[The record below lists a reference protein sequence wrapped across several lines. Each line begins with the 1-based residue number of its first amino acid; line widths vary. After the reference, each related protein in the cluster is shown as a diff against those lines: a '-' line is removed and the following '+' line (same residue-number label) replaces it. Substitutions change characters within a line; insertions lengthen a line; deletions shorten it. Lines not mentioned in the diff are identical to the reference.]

1 MKPITLIFLL
11 LFLLNACNNAS
22 ESSSN
27 DETIATEANADLA
40 KASEPTTTATG
51 LVATEEGGTYAV
63 ANAAADSTISL
74 TDADSKEDKSPTVK
88 KDIAA
93 PLLIKN
99 GYLTIEVKDY
109 ASYRKNIQQLVSKY
123 GGYIGNESEVNES
136 YRIYN
141 DIVIRIPA
149 SSFDKMMNGLMESGI
164 KTDSKR
170 VEVQDVGE
178 EYADLQARIIAKKAI
193 EKRYLDILNKAS
205 KISDILE
212 VEEKLRVIREET
224 EAAQGRVKYLSN
236 QVSFSTINLN
246 FYKVLDTH
254 YTPPSGP
261 GFFSRIWKG
270 LVKGW
275 EGILEF
281 FIAMVYLWPLW
292 VALILIIFYIRRRS
306 TNLNFWPFRKK
317 QP

>member
-22 ESSSN
+22 ESSSS
-27 DETIATEANADLA
+27 DEASATEVDANADLA

-51 LVATEEGGTYAV
+51 LVAKAEGGTYAYS
-63 ANAAADSTISL
+63 NAAADSTISL

-212 VEEKLRVIREET
+212 V
-224 EAAQGRVKYLSN
+224 
-236 QVSFSTINLN
+236 
-246 FYKVLDTH
+246 
-254 YTPPSGP
+254 
-261 GFFSRIWKG
+261 
-270 LVKGW
+270 
-275 EGILEF
+275 
-281 FIAMVYLWPLW
+281 
-292 VALILIIFYIRRRS
+292 
-306 TNLNFWPFRKK
+306 KK
-317 QP
+317 SCV